1 MRTSYKSIV
10 DFLRIDF
17 LLTFKNSVLLCI
29 VYLLLIPVIRG
40 ISNLDN
46 IHSAGVLGQS
56 VALIG
61 AIILIP
67 ITKRELEA
75 SVKEII
81 YTKAW
86 SYLKSIGIRFLC
98 GFLMITILITVFA
111 VIMQRYDCVFPFWEY
126 VSSTILY
133 SVFLGLLGLMLSQA
147 GNNIIIGY
155 LSALGYWS
163 FCQLQ
168 IINANSVA
176 YMFPIINGTV
186 EIQKL
191 ITLFLIAT
199 FLFGVFLFLIK
210 YSISR
215 V

>member
-1 MRTSYKSIV
+1 M
-10 DFLRIDF
+10 
-17 LLTFKNSVLLCI
+17 
-29 VYLLLIPVIRG
+29 YLLFIPVIRG

-56 VALIG
+56 AALIG

-67 ITKRELEA
+67 ITKRELET
-75 SVKEII
+75 SVKEIV
-81 YTKAW
+81 YTKSW
-86 SYLKSIGIRFLC
+86 SYLKTIGIRFLC
-98 GFLMITILITVFA
+98 SFLMITIVITAFA
-111 VIMQRYDCVFPFWEY
+111 LIMQRCDCVFPFGAY
-126 VSSTILY
+126 VSSTIFY

-147 GNNIIIGY
+147 GNNVIIGY

-163 FCQLQ
+163 FCQFQ
-168 IINANSVA
+168 IIKDSSVV
-176 YMFPIINGTV
+176 YMFPIVNGIV

-191 ITLFLIAT
+191 VTLFLVVT
-199 FLFGVFLFLIK
+199 LLLGVSLFLIK